1 MDISHDAI
9 GLAEVVETT
18 EHGRELTFNR
28 FRDSFR
34 DMLRHYPT
42 RYPNVQFVWVHQ
54 GWMLHRIGTICDYH
68 AAYRESLGGVG
79 KFGVR
84 VERNLRYGLLSEE
97 TIVIFPEL
105 NPLRGTN
112 ALSHWNLGHWLKIA
126 NSG

>member
-18 EHGRELTFNR
+18 DHEKELTFNR

-34 DMLRHYPT
+34 DILRHYPT
-42 RYPNVQFVWVHQ
+42 RYPNVQSVWVHQ
-54 GWMLHRIGTICDYH
+54 GWMLHRIGTLSDYH
-68 AAYRESLGGVG
+68 SAYHELLGEVG

-97 TIVIFPEL
+97 TIVIVPEL
-105 NPLRGTN
+105 NPLRGTD
-112 ALSHWNLGHWLKIA
+112 ALRRWNLGH
-126 NSG
+126 